1 VKLISPTSPVDAF
14 NQALKVQTVESLQIS
29 RGFLQF
35 SAHTASLQ
43 PATIQVAC
51 SQPQSRSDAWLE
63 LRENTPLSEF
73 KTPCAL
79 KPTFLR
85 SW

>member
-1 VKLISPTSPVDAF
+1 VKLFSQTSPVDTF
-14 NQALKVQTVESLQIS
+14 NQAVIIQTVESLQIS
-29 RGFLQF
+29 RGFPQF
-35 SAHTASLQ
+35 SAHSASLLS
-43 PATIQVAC
+43 ATIPVAC
-51 SQPQSRSDAWLE
+51 SQPLSHSDTWRE
-63 LRENTPLSEF
+63 QRENTPLSEF

>member
-1 VKLISPTSPVDAF
+1 VKLISQTSPVDAF
-14 NQALKVQTVESLQIS
+14 NRAVNIQTVESLQIS
-29 RGFLQF
+29 RGFPQF
-35 SAHTASLQ
+35 SARSASLLS
-43 PATIQVAC
+43 ATIQVAC

-73 KTPCAL
+73 KTPWAL
-79 KPTFLR
+79 KPTIIR